1 MENHTIAMNRWY
13 KYSLLQG
20 CCLLVWSCSTSPEP
34 INFGK
39 DHCVN
44 CKMKIVDPRF
54 GGELVSSKGRVF
66 KFDAIECLVP
76 YLQEHAS
83 TDYAQVLAIAYDR
96 PETLVDVQE
105 LVFERDSA
113 YRSPMGGNLAAF
125 TQAAAKEGKW
135 MDWEE
140 VKQTIGS
147 PPNSTNY

>member
-1 MENHTIAMNRWY
+1 
-13 KYSLLQG
+13 
-20 CCLLVWSCSTSPEP
+20 
-34 INFGK
+34 
-39 DHCVN
+39 
-44 CKMKIVDPRF
+44 MKIVDPRF

-76 YLQEHAS
+76 YLQEHAT